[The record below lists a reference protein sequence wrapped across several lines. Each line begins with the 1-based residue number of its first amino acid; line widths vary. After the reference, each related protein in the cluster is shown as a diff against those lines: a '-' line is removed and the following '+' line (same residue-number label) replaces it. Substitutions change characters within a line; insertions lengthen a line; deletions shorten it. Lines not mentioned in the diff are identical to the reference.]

1 MVTQKI
7 VDEILEKFDM
17 NNSDSHNEKLK
28 ISDFKNSIKVPYIG
42 KPSMEHKKKLEKL
55 IRKCVEEFKVIFST
69 TKVGNYFSNTE
80 KHLMN

>member
-42 KPSMEHKKKLEKL
+42 KPSIDYKKK
-55 IRKCVEEFKVIFST
+55 V
-69 TKVGNYFSNTE
+69 
-80 KHLMN
+80 